1 MLQIL
6 MVAVMFYWLCTLLSF
21 LDVKFI
27 AVSEPNATNVEG
39 FLKSVYEVYADY
51 VLKNPFYELEMP
63 IRIELFTANVSALL
77 KD

>member
-6 MVAVMFYWLCTLLSF
+6 MVAMMFDWLCTLLSF

>member
-1 MLQIL
+1 
-6 MVAVMFYWLCTLLSF
+6 LLSF

>member
-1 MLQIL
+1 M
-6 MVAVMFYWLCTLLSF
+6 LSF

>member
-1 MLQIL
+1 
-6 MVAVMFYWLCTLLSF
+6 LSF